1 MFCKEWQLGKTSIFN
16 NFKLK
21 MSMQKTNV
29 PYYNSEFMRGF
40 VEATMENCD
49 DLIGPFKSDLA
60 DYGIDFTPQ
69 QSVDGDFRINI
80 PYAIIGD
87 NRADL
92 MAKVDIRLEDTIHGL
107 KVKVERAI
115 EEICETVK
123 EFKRG

>member
-1 MFCKEWQLGKTSIFN
+1 
-16 NFKLK
+16 
-21 MSMQKTNV
+21 MQKTNV

-40 VEATMENCD
+40 VESTIENCD
-49 DLIGPFKSDLA
+49 DLIGPFKCDLA

-92 MAKVDIRLEDTIHGL
+92 MANVDIRLEDTIHGL